1 MRESESGE
9 PFRPAFKKAYP
20 ALWLWEC
27 LSRPLV
33 FGSHGL
39 VEQEGR
45 MMWMGGRSVGA
56 EAGRAQQS
64 CP

>member
-1 MRESESGE
+1 MLEKEE
-9 PFRPAFKKAYP
+9 INKKKTCGCEGWAG
-20 ALWLWEC
+20 
-27 LSRPLV
+27 V
-33 FGSHGL
+33 GHGL